1 MFNTMNQKSENT
13 IYKGIMAA
21 FLILIM
27 HVLLIGS
34 IGVMVLFFYGIINHS
49 IWMVIAITCFF
60 SGAVWIVRR
69 IRESRAVI
77 NNVTGNSLKGKTIE
91 VSFLG
96 GIANFKISDSQNN
109 LRITQG
115 PTAQKQIPSST
126 PDNIRTLAELA
137 DLYEK
142 KLITPDEYSRA
153 KKKFFE

>member
-1 MFNTMNQKSENT
+1 MFNSVNQQSENT

-27 HVLLIGS
+27 HVLLIGG
-34 IGVMVLFFYGIINHS
+34 IGIMVLFFYGIINHS

-60 SGAVWIVRR
+60 SGTVWIVRR
-69 IRESRAVI
+69 IRESRTVI

-91 VSFLG
+91 VSLLG
-96 GIANFKISDSQNN
+96 GIANFKISESQDN

-115 PTAQKQIPSST
+115 PSAVQKQITTST

-142 KLITPDEYSRA
+142 KLISPD
-153 KKKFFE
+153 